1 MKLVV
6 DMNLALDWVPF
17 LKERGF
23 DCEHWSTLGEHD
35 ARDEVI
41 ANHCREIGA
50 TVLSADLD
58 FAKLHAIRGSDKPS
72 VIQLRAADQ
81 LPSALGHSVAR
92 ALTFARREL
101 EQGAIITITPLKV
114 RVARLPIGNLDNF

>member
-1 MKLVV
+1 
-6 DMNLALDWVPF
+6 MNLTLDWVPF
-17 LKERGF
+17 LNERGF
-23 DCEHWSTLGEHD
+23 DCEHWSALGEHN

-58 FAKLHAIRGSDKPS
+58 FAKLHAVRGTDKPS
-72 VIQLRAADQ
+72 VIQLRAADL

-92 ALTFARREL
+92 ALTVARREL
-101 EQGAIITITPLKV
+101 EQGAIITITPQRV
-114 RVARLPIGNLDNF
+114 RVAKLPIGNLD